1 MGYEVYIY
9 VIFDGNDIVFVV
21 SIVEFEEFVLEGDE
35 IKLVFDQEWLY
46 IFDCESG

>member
-35 IKLVFDQEWLY
+35 IKLVFD
-46 IFDCESG
+46 